1 MVNFCTLI
9 NIVKHHLHVW
19 FLNCSCSN
27 SSTGVAS
34 MGRDNV
40 GAQRVENCPL
50 SPLPRQAA
58 GGGGSQVE
66 QSLLII
72 SFKVLTKHPSVPMN
86 VSSKKQGLN
95 VSKGKKNIINW
106 AVTFNDTCKLYSCQK
121 FWNVRSLVLSYRPSE
136 ITLHYVWIILCIMY
150 GGKACLNDFDIKT
163 IWVYDYEVQTADVW
177 CLLATYNTY
186 MSYVDSNGC

>member
-1 MVNFCTLI
+1 MVNFCTFI
-9 NIVKHHLHVW
+9 NIVQNHLHVC

-40 GAQRVENCPL
+40 GAQRVENCLL

-58 GGGGSQVE
+58 GGGGAQVE

-72 SFKVLTKHPSVPMN
+72 SFKVPTKHPSVPMN

-150 GGKACLNDFDIKT
+150 GGRPVLMTLILKQFEFMIMKCRLQMCDAC
-163 IWVYDYEVQTADVW
+163 
-177 CLLATYNTY
+177 
-186 MSYVDSNGC
+186 